1 MEKKKIFISS
11 VQSEFAEE
19 RKAIAA
25 YIRQDALLSRYFDP
39 FLFEELPAQDQS
51 AQRAYLDEVAQ
62 TEVYL
67 LLVGEQYGNEDQDGV
82 SPTEREFDAASANHA
97 YRIAMLKRTTNRQP
111 KEQRFADKVDK
122 EVIRNTFDS
131 VDALKSG
138 LYAALVEYMQTH
150 GILSNGPFDATI
162 QQDATLA
169 DLDKEKIAWFVG
181 MAREKRQFPLTYAED
196 NIPQILRSLHL
207 ITDDNRIKNAALLL
221 FAKDTQKWFSTAT
234 VKCVQFYGTKK
245 QKPILTQHI
254 YSGTVFDMVD
264 EAVGFVMAHIDVR
277 GGERTHSA
285 QAEITPEIPTQAIAE
300 AIVNA
305 VVHRDYTSNGSVQVE
320 LYSDRL
326 EIWNPGHLPHGLTIA
341 KLSQFHNSMPQNPIL
356 AHPVYLAGYIEQIGT
371 GTTDIVELCRQ
382 EGLRVEFKQE
392 GDFTTIIY
400 RPTGQVTGQVGEQA
414 AGQATEQVTSQVIDI
429 EKERAGQVREQ
440 VTGQAT
446 GQVRNPMER
455 IVLAIGE
462 QKLTRQE
469 VMDALILKGRDNF
482 RVNYLEP
489 SIRLGYVRMLYA
501 GASNHP
507 NQAYYLTKKG
517 LALYRNYVVQ
527 MGKEDKL

>member
-1 MEKKKIFISS
+1 MKPIKIFISS
-11 VQSEFAEE
+11 VQSEFAEI

-51 AQRAYLDEVAQ
+51 AQHAYLDEAAKD
-62 TEVYL
+62 EVYL
-67 LLVGEQYGNEDQDGV
+67 LLIGEQYGYEDKEGI
-82 SPTEREFDAASANHA
+82 SPTEREFDVASANHA
-97 YRIAMLKRTTNRQP
+97 YRIAMLKHTTNRQP
-111 KEQRFADKVDK
+111 KEQLFADKVDK

-131 VDALKSG
+131 VDELKSG
-138 LYAALVEYMQTH
+138 LYAALVEYMLTH
-150 GILSNGPFDATI
+150 GILANGPFDASI
-162 QQDATLA
+162 QPDATLA

-277 GGERTHSA
+277 GGERTKSA
-285 QAEITPEIPTQAIAE
+285 QADISPEIPTQAIAE

-320 LYSDRL
+320 LYADRL

-341 KLSQFHNSMPQNPIL
+341 KLSQSHNSMPQNPIL

-371 GTTDIVELCRQ
+371 GTTDIIELCRQ
-382 EGLRVEFKQE
+382 EGLQVKFKQE

-400 RPTGQVTGQVGEQA
+400 RPTGQVGEQVRSQ
-414 AGQATEQVTSQVIDI
+414 AGEQVTAQVVDLED
-429 EKERAGQVREQ
+429 EKAGQ
-440 VTGQAT
+440 VTGQVT
-446 GQVRNPMER
+446 GQVIGQVIGQVKNPMER

-462 QKLTRQE
+462 KNLTRQE
-469 VMDALILKGRDNF
+469 IMDALMLKGRDNF

-489 SIRLGYVRMLYA
+489 SIRLGYVRMLYS

-517 LALYRNYVVQ
+517 LKLYQSLNN
-527 MGKEDKL
+527 K

>member
-1 MEKKKIFISS
+1 MNKKKIFISS
-11 VQSEFAEE
+11 VQAEFQQE
-19 RKAIAA
+19 RRALAA
-25 YIRQDALLSRYFDP
+25 SIRQDTLLARYFEP

-51 AQRAYLDEVAQ
+51 AQRAYLDEAAKD
-62 TEVYL
+62 EVYL
-67 LLVGEQYGNEDQDGV
+67 LLIGEQYGYEDEEGI
-82 SPTEREFDAASANHA
+82 SPTEREFDAASANNA
-97 YRIAMLKRTTNRQP
+97 YRIAMFKRTTNRQL
-111 KEQRFADKVDK
+111 KAQRFAAKVDK

-131 VDALKSG
+131 VDELKSG
-138 LYAALVEYMQTH
+138 LYAALVEYMTTH
-150 GILSNGPFDATI
+150 GILASGPFDASI
-162 QQDATLA
+162 QPDATLA

-181 MAREKRQFPLTYAED
+181 VAREKRQFPLTYAED

-221 FAKDTQKWFSTAT
+221 FGKDTQKWFSTAM

-245 QKPILTQHI
+245 QKPVLTQHI
-254 YSGTVFDMVD
+254 YAGTVFDMVD

-277 GGERTHSA
+277 GGERTQSA
-285 QAEITPEIPTQAIAE
+285 QADISPEIPTQAIAE

-320 LYSDRL
+320 LYADRL
-326 EIWNPGHLPHGLTIA
+326 EVWNPGHLPHGLTIA
-341 KLSQFHNSMPQNPIL
+341 KLSQSHNSMPQNPIL

-382 EGLRVEFKQE
+382 EGLQVEFKQD
-392 GDFTTIIY
+392 GDFATIIY
-400 RPTGQVTGQVGEQA
+400 RPTGQVGEQVRSQLGEHATTQVIELDGEIAGQVGERVT
-414 AGQATEQVTSQVIDI
+414 GQV
-429 EKERAGQVREQ
+429 AGQVKS
-440 VTGQAT
+440 
-446 GQVRNPMER
+446 PMER

-469 VMDALILKGRDNF
+469 IMDALMLKGRDNF

-489 SIRLGYVRMLYA
+489 SIRLGYVRMLYS

-517 LALYRNYVVQ
+517 LALYHNYVTQ
-527 MGKEDKL
+527 LGKEIQP

>member
-1 MEKKKIFISS
+1 MDKKKIFISS
-11 VQSEFAEE
+11 VQLEFAEI
-19 RKAIAA
+19 RRQIAV
-25 YIRQDALLSRYFDP
+25 YIRQDALLSRYFEP

-51 AQRAYLDEVAQ
+51 AQRAYLDEAAKD
-62 TEVYL
+62 EVYL
-67 LLVGEQYGNEDQDGV
+67 LLIGEQYGYEDEEGI
-82 SPTEREFDAASANHA
+82 SPTEREFDAATANHA
-97 YRIAMLKRTTNRQP
+97 YRIAMLKRTTNRHP

-122 EVIRNTFDS
+122 EVIRSTFASIDE
-131 VDALKSG
+131 LKSG
-138 LYAALVEYMQTH
+138 LYAALVEYMMTH
-150 GILSNGPFDATI
+150 GILASGPFDASI

-181 MAREKRQFPLTYAED
+181 VAREKRQFPLTYAED

-254 YSGTVFDMVD
+254 YAGTVFDMVD

-277 GGERTHSA
+277 GGERTQSA
-285 QAEITPEIPTQAIAE
+285 QADISPEIPTQAIAE

-320 LYSDRL
+320 LYADRL

-341 KLSQFHNSMPQNPIL
+341 KLSQSHNSMPQNPIL

-382 EGLRVEFKQE
+382 EGLQVEFKQE
-392 GDFTTIIY
+392 GNFTTIIY
-400 RPTGQVTGQVGEQA
+400 RPTGQVGEQVAGQAGEQATAQVVDLKEEIAGQVGEQ
-414 AGQATEQVTSQVIDI
+414 VRS
-429 EKERAGQVREQ
+429 QVREQ
-440 VTGQAT
+440 VTGQ
-446 GQVRNPMER
+446 VKNPMER

-462 QKLTRQE
+462 QKLTRQAI
-469 VMDALILKGRDNF
+469 MDALSLKGIRNF
-482 RVNYLEP
+482 RENYLEP
-489 SIRLGYVRMLYA
+489 SIRLGYVNMLYS

-517 LALYRNYVVQ
+517 LALYYNYVAQ
-527 MGKEDKL
+527 TGKEIQL